1 METDKKGKP
10 SVKSKRCL
18 LFSSTA
24 VDSEDGVAIGA
35 PGNLTLDTD
44 FLLEQDIHFDDPDH
58 DSKILSLE
66 KFRGLLNTFFFSLSL
81 SQIMFPFLIL

>member
-1 METDKKGKP
+1 M
-10 SVKSKRCL
+10 

-24 VDSEDGVAIGA
+24 VDSEDGVAIET

-58 DSKILSLE
+58 DSKILNLE
-66 KFRGLLNTFFFSLSL
+66 KFRGLLNTFSPLIIIKIFNTVWSSHASLSL
-81 SQIMFPFLIL
+81 L

>member
-1 METDKKGKP
+1 M
-10 SVKSKRCL
+10 

-24 VDSEDGVAIGA
+24 VDSEDGVAIET

-58 DSKILSLE
+58 DSKILNLE
-66 KFRGLLNTFFFSLSL
+66 KFRGLLNIFSPQIIIKIFNTVWFSHASLSL
-81 SQIMFPFLIL
+81 L